1 MYAGILL
8 DFKKK
13 YNKEKY
19 IIDQLNDIFT
29 QYFVEKMTFYKDEQI
44 TLSQIQINYML
55 FVGYLL
61 SL

>member
-29 QYFVEKMTFYKDEQI
+29 QYFVEKMTFYRDEQI